1 MTEPT
6 AHRIVVLGAGSIG
19 AYVGGALIA
28 SGTPATLIGRA
39 RMRERIAAHGLH
51 LSDLNGYEARIAPS
65 DLSYVDAADEAR
77 VAQALQ
83 SAALVLVA
91 VKSADTAAAAQ
102 TLARHLPR
110 SALVC
115 SLQNGIGNA
124 DVLRAA
130 LPAHRV
136 CAGMV
141 PFNVVQLLPSRL
153 HRGTWGELMV
163 QADPAWA
170 QWSAAFASARL
181 PLQQRAD
188 MREVQWGKLLL
199 NLNNAINALS
209 GVPLKAQLAQ
219 RGYRRILATLID
231 EALQAL
237 RAAGIAPAQ
246 IGKLAPARIPFV
258 LRLPDWLFTRLAA
271 GMLKIDPQARSSMWE
286 DLQAGRRTE
295 VDEFNGAVARL
306 AHQHGLRAPCNE
318 AITALVRQAE
328 QGGQR
333 DWAAEALAAALLS
346 APPAAPQP
354 PR

>member
-1 MTEPT
+1 MTEST
-6 AHRIVVLGAGSIG
+6 RLRIVVLGAGSIG
-19 AYVGGALIA
+19 AYVGGALLDA
-28 SGTPATLIGRA
+28 GSAVTLIGRA
-39 RMRERIAAHGLH
+39 RMRERIATHGLH
-51 LSDLNGYEARIAPS
+51 LSDLNGHEAHLAASAVPW
-65 DLSYVDAADEAR
+65 VDAADEVQVAR
-77 VAQALQ
+77 ALQ

-102 TLARHLPR
+102 TLARHLGPE
-110 SALVC
+110 ALVC

-141 PFNVVQLLPSRL
+141 PFNVVQLPPSRL

-163 QADPAWA
+163 RADPAWTH
-170 QWSAAFASARL
+170 WSNAFASAHL
-181 PLQQRAD
+181 PLQQRTD

-219 RGYRRILATLID
+219 RGYRRILAALID

-237 RAAGIAPAQ
+237 KAAGIAPAQ
-246 IGKLAPARIPFV
+246 IGKLAPSRMPFV

-306 AHQHGLRAPCNE
+306 AREHGLRAPCNE
-318 AITALVRQAE
+318 AIAALVRQAE
-328 QGGQR
+328 QGGRR
-333 DWAAEALAAALLS
+333 DWGVQALETALLS
-346 APPAAPQP
+346 AQPTAPQP